1 MVSNRRKG
9 MDDMQQKARLS
20 ELRQKIDELSYQYYT
35 LDKPTL
41 TDYEYDMMYREL
53 ETIEK
58 AHPEWITADSPTQ
71 RVGSKISGGFEK
83 YTHDRPMLSLG
94 DVFNDGELR
103 EFDTR
108 VRSDLGGEH
117 LEYVV
122 ELKIDGLAVNLIY
135 EKGIFVRGVTRGDG
149 AVGED
154 ITNNVRTIRT
164 IPLRIPSASPHI
176 EIRGEVYMPVAS
188 FEALN
193 AQRRD
198 DEVEP
203 FANPRN
209 AAAGSLRQLDPH
221 ITAQRKLAFF
231 AYALGGNAGIDI
243 ASQEELLS
251 DLKAFHFQV
260 NQEYRKF
267 TDIEA
272 VIAFI
277 HTWDDKRDSL
287 PYATDGMVIK
297 VNSFAQQAQLGNT
310 VKIPRWAIAYKFPP
324 EQAKTKVL
332 GISVSLGR
340 TGVLT
345 PAADLQPVHLA
356 GTTVKRATLHN
367 EDYIKEKDIRIGD
380 TVIIQKAGEIIPEV
394 VRAVVAERDGSE
406 REFIMPAV
414 CPSCGGPV
422 VRKEGEAATR
432 CINPACPA
440 VIGEKIAHFVSR
452 DAMNIDG
459 LGDAIVQQLLA
470 HGLIH
475 DVADI
480 YGLTKDDLINL
491 EGFGEKSADNLLKAI
506 EASKSVGLAR
516 VLFALGIR
524 FVGAKAGRVLAE
536 SFGSIEAVQRAS
548 VEDMTAI
555 DDIGPRIADSIA
567 SYIADEKNR
576 ILVEKLAGYGV
587 VMTAEKR
594 QLLNTTFDGEIVV
607 LTGKLTLMT
616 RKEAQQAVEDRG
628 GKCTAAVTKKTT
640 LVVAGADPGSKYDKA
655 VKLGTHII
663 TEEEFNDWLHRE

>member
-1 MVSNRRKG
+1 
-9 MDDMQQKARLS
+9 MDEQQEKARLLA
-20 ELRQKIDELSYQYYT
+20 LRKKIDELSYQYYT
-35 LDKPTL
+35 LDKPTV

-53 ETIEK
+53 ENIEK
-58 AHPEWITADSPTQ
+58 AHPDWITLDSPTQ
-71 RVGSKISGGFEK
+71 RVGSKISGGFAK

-94 DVFNDGELR
+94 DVFNDDELR
-103 EFDTR
+103 EFDQR
-108 VRSDLGGEH
+108 VRGDLGGED

-135 EKGIFVRGVTRGDG
+135 EQSQFVRGVTRGDG
-149 AVGED
+149 RVGED

-164 IPLRIPSASPHI
+164 IPLHIPSDSPHV
-176 EIRGEVYMPVAS
+176 EIRGEVYMPIAS

-198 DEVEP
+198 DELEP

-209 AAAGSLRQLDPH
+209 AAAGSLRQLDPR

-231 AYALGGNAGIDI
+231 AYALGGTVGIEI
-243 ASQEELLS
+243 PSQEALLQ
-251 DLKAFHFQV
+251 DLKDFHFQV
-260 NQEYRKF
+260 NPEYRKF
-267 TDIEA
+267 TNIEN
-272 VIAFI
+272 VITFI
-277 HTWDDKRDSL
+277 HSWDDRRDTL
-287 PYATDGMVIK
+287 PYATDGMVVK
-297 VNSFAQQAQLGNT
+297 VNSFAQQQRLGNT

-345 PAADLQPVHLA
+345 PAADLQPVRLA

-367 EDYIKEKDIRIGD
+367 EGYIKEKDIRIGD

-394 VRAVVAERDGSE
+394 VRSLPNLRTGEEQVFA
-406 REFIMPAV
+406 MPAT

-432 CINPACPA
+432 CINPDCPA

-470 HGLIH
+470 QHLIH

-480 YGLTKDDLINL
+480 YGLTKEELVDL
-491 EGFGEKSADNLLKAI
+491 EGFGEKSADNLIKAI
-506 EASKSVGLAR
+506 ETSKSVGLAR

-536 SFGSIEAVQRAS
+536 CFGSIEAIMAAS
-548 VEDMTAI
+548 VDDLTAI
-555 DDIGPRIADSIA
+555 DDIGPRIAESIA
-567 SYIADEKNR
+567 DYFRNEKNR
-576 ILVEKLAGYGV
+576 ALVQKLQGYGV
-587 VMTAEKR
+587 NMTAEKR
-594 QLLNTTFDGEIVV
+594 QLINTTFDGEVVV
-607 LTGKLTLMT
+607 LTGKLQIMT
-616 RKEAQQAVEDRG
+616 RKEAEQAVEDRG
-628 GKCTAAVTKKTT
+628 GKCTLSVTKKTT
-640 LVVAGADPGSKYDKA
+640 LVVVGAEPGSKYEKA
-655 VKLGTHII
+655 RKLGTHII
-663 TEEEFNDWLHRE
+663 TEEEFVDWLKRE

>member
-1 MVSNRRKG
+1 
-9 MDDMQQKARLS
+9 MDSATEKARLL
-20 ELRQKIDELSYQYYT
+20 ELRKTIDTLSYQYYT
-35 LDKPTL
+35 LDKPTV
-41 TDYEYDMMYREL
+41 TDYEYDMLYREL

-58 AHPEWITADSPTQ
+58 AHPEWVTPDSPTQ
-71 RVGSKISGGFEK
+71 RVGSKIAGGFAK

-94 DVFNDGELR
+94 DVFSDGELR
-103 EFDTR
+103 EFDQR
-108 VRSDLGGEH
+108 VRQDLGGED

-135 EKGIFVRGVTRGDG
+135 EHGQFIRGVTRGDG
-149 AVGED
+149 RVGED

-164 IPLRIPSASPHI
+164 IPLHIPSDSPHL
-176 EIRGEVYMPVAS
+176 EIRGEVYMPIQS

-209 AAAGSLRQLDPH
+209 AAAGSLRQLDPR

-231 AYALGGNAGIDI
+231 AYALGGNVGIDI
-243 ASQEELLS
+243 PSQEALLQ
-251 DLKAFHFQV
+251 DLKEFHFQV

-267 TDIEA
+267 TTIDD
-272 VIAFI
+272 VITFI
-277 HTWDDKRDSL
+277 HSWDDRRDTL
-287 PYATDGMVIK
+287 PYATDGMVVK
-297 VNSFAQQAQLGNT
+297 VNSFAQQARLGNT

-345 PAADLQPVHLA
+345 PAADLKPVRLA

-394 VRAVVAERDGSE
+394 VRSVVADRDGSE
-406 REFIMPAV
+406 QPFVMPSV

-422 VRKEGEAATR
+422 VRKDGEAATR
-432 CINPACPA
+432 CINPECPA
-440 VIGEKIAHFVSR
+440 VLSEKIAHFVSR

-459 LGDAIVQQLLA
+459 LGDAIVQQLLD
-470 HGLIH
+470 HHLIH
-475 DVADI
+475 DVSDI
-480 YGLTKDDLINL
+480 YALTKDELLDL

-506 EASKSVGLAR
+506 EASKTVGLGR

-536 SFGSIEAVQRAS
+536 TFGSIEAIMAAS
-548 VEDMTAI
+548 VEELTGV
-555 DDIGPRIADSIA
+555 DDIGPRIAESIVA
-567 SYIADEKNR
+567 YFSDPKQQT
-576 ILVEKLAGYGV
+576 LVHKLLEHGII
-587 VMTAEKR
+587 MTAEKR
-594 QLLNTTFDGEIVV
+594 QLINTSFDGEVVV
-607 LTGKLTLMT
+607 LTGKLQTMT
-616 RKEAQQAVEDRG
+616 RKEAEQAVMDRG
-628 GKCTAAVTKKTT
+628 GKCTTSVTKKTT
-640 LVVAGADPGSKYDKA
+640 LVVVGADPGSKYEKA
-655 VKLGTHII
+655 KKLGTHVI
-663 TEEEFNDWLHRE
+663 TEAEFQDWLKRE

>member
-1 MVSNRRKG
+1 
-9 MDDMQQKARLS
+9 MDEQQEKARLLA
-20 ELRQKIDELSYQYYT
+20 LRKKIDELSYQYYT
-35 LDKPTL
+35 LDKPTV

-53 ETIEK
+53 ENIEK
-58 AHPEWITADSPTQ
+58 AHPDWITLDSPTQ
-71 RVGSKISGGFEK
+71 RVGSKISGGFAK

-94 DVFNDGELR
+94 DVFNDDELR
-103 EFDTR
+103 EFDQR
-108 VRSDLGGEH
+108 VRGDLGGED

-135 EKGIFVRGVTRGDG
+135 EQGQFVRGVTRGDG
-149 AVGED
+149 RVGED

-164 IPLRIPSASPHI
+164 IPLHIPSDSPHV
-176 EIRGEVYMPVAS
+176 EIRGEVYMPIAS

-198 DEVEP
+198 DELEP

-209 AAAGSLRQLDPH
+209 AAAGSLRQLDPR

-231 AYALGGNAGIDI
+231 AYALGGTVGIEI
-243 ASQEELLS
+243 PSQEALLQ
-251 DLKAFHFQV
+251 DLKDFHFQV
-260 NQEYRKF
+260 NPEYRKF
-267 TDIEA
+267 TNIEN
-272 VIAFI
+272 VITFI
-277 HTWDDKRDSL
+277 HSWDDRRDTL
-287 PYATDGMVIK
+287 PYATDGMVVK
-297 VNSFAQQAQLGNT
+297 VNSFAQQQRLGNT

-345 PAADLQPVHLA
+345 PAADLQPVRLA

-367 EDYIKEKDIRIGD
+367 EGYIKEKDIRIGD

-394 VRAVVAERDGSE
+394 VRSLPNLRTGEEQVFA
-406 REFIMPAV
+406 MPAT

-432 CINPACPA
+432 CINPDCPA

-470 HGLIH
+470 QHLIH

-480 YGLTKDDLINL
+480 YGLTKEELVDL
-491 EGFGEKSADNLLKAI
+491 EGFGEKSADNLIKAI
-506 EASKSVGLAR
+506 ETSKSVGLAR

-536 SFGSIEAVQRAS
+536 CFGSIEAIMAAS
-548 VEDMTAI
+548 VDELTAI
-555 DDIGPRIADSIA
+555 DDIGPRIAESIA
-567 SYIADEKNR
+567 DYFRNEKNR
-576 ILVEKLAGYGV
+576 ALVQKLQGYGV
-587 VMTAEKR
+587 NMTAEKR
-594 QLLNTTFDGEIVV
+594 QLINTTFDGEVVV
-607 LTGKLTLMT
+607 LTGKLQIMT
-616 RKEAQQAVEDRG
+616 RKEAEQAVEDRG
-628 GKCTAAVTKKTT
+628 GKCTLSVTKKTT
-640 LVVAGADPGSKYDKA
+640 LVVVGAEPGSKYEKA
-655 VKLGTHII
+655 RKLGTHII
-663 TEEEFNDWLHRE
+663 TEEEFVDWLKRE

>member
-1 MVSNRRKG
+1 
-9 MDDMQQKARLS
+9 MDEQQEKARLLA
-20 ELRQKIDELSYQYYT
+20 LRKKIDELSYQYYT
-35 LDKPTL
+35 LDKPTV

-53 ETIEK
+53 ENIEK
-58 AHPEWITADSPTQ
+58 AHPDWITLDSPTQ
-71 RVGSKISGGFEK
+71 RVGSKISGGFAK

-94 DVFNDGELR
+94 DVFNDDELR
-103 EFDTR
+103 EFDQR
-108 VRSDLGGEH
+108 VRGDLGGED

-135 EKGIFVRGVTRGDG
+135 EQGQFVRGVTRGDG
-149 AVGED
+149 RVGED

-164 IPLRIPSASPHI
+164 IPLHIPSDSPHV
-176 EIRGEVYMPVAS
+176 EIRGEVYMPIAS

-198 DEVEP
+198 DELEP

-209 AAAGSLRQLDPH
+209 AAAGSLRQLDPR

-231 AYALGGNAGIDI
+231 AYALGGTVGIEI
-243 ASQEELLS
+243 PSQEALLQ
-251 DLKAFHFQV
+251 DLKDFHFQV
-260 NQEYRKF
+260 NPEYRKF
-267 TDIEA
+267 TNIEN
-272 VIAFI
+272 VITFI
-277 HTWDDKRDSL
+277 HSWDDRRDTL
-287 PYATDGMVIK
+287 PYATDGMVVK
-297 VNSFAQQAQLGNT
+297 VNSFAQQQRLGNT

-345 PAADLQPVHLA
+345 PAADLQPVRLA

-367 EDYIKEKDIRIGD
+367 EGYIKEKDIRIGD

-394 VRAVVAERDGSE
+394 VRSLPNLRTGEEQVFA
-406 REFIMPAV
+406 MPAT

-432 CINPACPA
+432 CINPDCPA

-470 HGLIH
+470 QHLIH

-480 YGLTKDDLINL
+480 YGLTKEELVDL
-491 EGFGEKSADNLLKAI
+491 EGFGEKSADNLIKAI
-506 EASKSVGLAR
+506 ETSKSVGLAR

-536 SFGSIEAVQRAS
+536 CFGSIEAIMAAS
-548 VEDMTAI
+548 VDELTAI
-555 DDIGPRIADSIA
+555 DDIGPRIAESIA
-567 SYIADEKNR
+567 DYFRNEKIGLSSR
-576 ILVEKLAGYGV
+576 S
-587 VMTAEKR
+587 
-594 QLLNTTFDGEIVV
+594 
-607 LTGKLTLMT
+607 
-616 RKEAQQAVEDRG
+616 
-628 GKCTAAVTKKTT
+628 
-640 LVVAGADPGSKYDKA
+640 SKGMA
-655 VKLGTHII
+655 
-663 TEEEFNDWLHRE
+663 

>member
-1 MVSNRRKG
+1 ME
-9 MDDMQQKARLS
+9 DEKARLLA
-20 ELRQKIDELSYQYYT
+20 LRKKIDELSYQYYT
-35 LDKPTL
+35 LDKPTV

-53 ETIEK
+53 ENIEK
-58 AHPEWITADSPTQ
+58 AHPDWVTPDSPTQ

-94 DVFNDGELR
+94 DVFSDDELR
-103 EFDTR
+103 EFDQR
-108 VRSDLGGEH
+108 VRSDLGGES

-135 EKGIFVRGVTRGDG
+135 EQGQFIRGVTRGDG
-149 AVGED
+149 VVGED

-164 IPLRIPSASPHI
+164 IPLHIASDSPHI
-176 EIRGEVYMPVAS
+176 EIRGEVYMPITS

-193 AQRRD
+193 QQRRD
-198 DEVEP
+198 DELEP

-209 AAAGSLRQLDPH
+209 AAAGSLRQLDPR

-231 AYALGGNAGIDI
+231 AYALGGNSGIEI
-243 ASQEELLS
+243 HSQEELLQ
-251 DLKAFHFQV
+251 DLAQFHFQV
-260 NQEYRKF
+260 NPEYRKF
-267 TDIEA
+267 TDIED
-272 VIAFI
+272 VITFI
-277 HTWDDKRDSL
+277 HSWDDRRDSL
-287 PYATDGMVIK
+287 PYATDGMVVK
-297 VNSFAQQAQLGNT
+297 VNSFAQQTRLGNT

-345 PAADLQPVHLA
+345 PAADLEPVHLA

-380 TVIIQKAGEIIPEV
+380 TVVIQKAGEIIPEV
-394 VRAVVAERDGSE
+394 VRSLPERRDGSE
-406 REFIMPAV
+406 TVFTMPTT
-414 CPSCGGPV
+414 CPACGSPV
-422 VRKEGEAATR
+422 VRRDGEAAWR
-432 CINPACPA
+432 CTNPDCPA

-470 HGLIH
+470 QGLIR

-480 YGLTKDDLINL
+480 YGLTKEELVDL

-506 EASKSVGLAR
+506 ETSKSVGLAR

-536 SFGSIEAVQRAS
+536 SFGSVDALMKAS
-548 VEDMTAI
+548 TEDLTAI
-555 DDIGPRIADSIA
+555 DDIGPRIADSIVA
-567 SYIADEKNR
+567 YFHDAKNQAL
-576 ILVEKLAGYGV
+576 IEKLRAHGV
-587 VMTAEKR
+587 DMTAEKKT
-594 QLLNTTFDGEIVV
+594 LINTTFDGEIVV
-607 LTGKLTLMT
+607 LTGKLQMFS
-616 RKEAQQAVEDRG
+616 RKEAEQAVEARG
-628 GKCTAAVTKKTT
+628 GKCTSSVTKKTT
-640 LVVAGADPGSKYDKA
+640 LVVVGADPGSKYEKA
-655 VKLGTHII
+655 KKLGTPII
-663 TEEEFNDWLHRE
+663 SESEFKEWLER

>member
-1 MVSNRRKG
+1 
-9 MDDMQQKARLS
+9 MDDTTMKARLL
-20 ELRQKIDELSYQYYT
+20 ELRHTLDELSYQYYT
-35 LDKPTL
+35 LDKPTV

-58 AHPEWITADSPTQ
+58 AHPEWITPDSPTQ
-71 RVGSKISGGFEK
+71 RVGSKISGGFAK

-94 DVFNDGELR
+94 DVFNDAELM
-103 EFDTR
+103 EFDQR
-108 VRSDLGGEH
+108 VRQDLGGED

-135 EKGIFVRGVTRGDG
+135 EHGQFIRGVTRGDG
-149 AVGED
+149 RVGED

-164 IPLRIPSASPHI
+164 IPLHIDSDSPHI
-176 EIRGEVYMPVAS
+176 EIRGEVYMPIDS
-188 FEALN
+188 FARLN

-198 DEVEP
+198 DELEP

-209 AAAGSLRQLDPH
+209 AAAGSLRQLDPK

-231 AYALGGNAGIDI
+231 AYALGGNVGIEI
-243 ASQEELLS
+243 HSQEELLA

-260 NQEYRKF
+260 NPEYRKF
-267 TDIEA
+267 KTMKD

-277 HTWDDKRDSL
+277 HTWDERRDTL
-287 PYATDGMVIK
+287 PYATDGMVVK
-297 VNSFAQQAQLGNT
+297 VNSFAQQARLGNT

-332 GISVSLGR
+332 DISITLGR

-345 PAADLQPVHLA
+345 PAADLQPVRLA

-394 VRAVVAERDGSE
+394 VRPVLTARTGKETVFA
-406 REFIMPAV
+406 MPKT
-414 CPSCGGPV
+414 CPCCGGPV
-422 VRKEGEAATR
+422 VRRDGEAATR
-432 CINPACPA
+432 CINPSCPA
-440 VIGEKIAHFVSR
+440 VIGEQIAHFVSR

-459 LGDAIVQQLLA
+459 LGDAIVQQLLQQ
-470 HGLIH
+470 HLIK
-475 DVADI
+475 DVSDI
-480 YGLTKDDLINL
+480 YGLTKDELVDL

-506 EASKSVGLAR
+506 EDSKHVGLAR

-524 FVGAKAGRVLAE
+524 FVGAKAGRILAE
-536 SFGSIEAVQRAS
+536 CFGSMDALQQAS
-548 VEDMTAI
+548 VEELTAI
-555 DDIGPRIADSIA
+555 GDIGPRIAESVV
-567 SYIADEKNR
+567 SYMADADHQAL
-576 ILVEKLAGYGV
+576 IQKLQAQGV
-587 VMTAEKR
+587 DMTAEKR
-594 QLLNTTFDGEIVV
+594 QLISAAFDGEIVV
-607 LTGKLTLMT
+607 LTGKLQTMT

-628 GKCTAAVTKKTT
+628 GTCTSSVTKKTT
-640 LVVAGADPGSKYDKA
+640 LVVAGAEPGSKYEKA
-655 VKLGTHII
+655 QKLGTHII
-663 TEEEFNDWLHRE
+663 SEEEFRDWLERE

>member
-1 MVSNRRKG
+1 
-9 MDDMQQKARLS
+9 MDEQQEKARLLA
-20 ELRQKIDELSYQYYT
+20 LRKKIDELSYQYYT
-35 LDKPTL
+35 LDKPTV

-53 ETIEK
+53 ENIEK
-58 AHPEWITADSPTQ
+58 AHPDWITPDSPTQ
-71 RVGSKISGGFEK
+71 RVGSKISGGFAK

-94 DVFNDGELR
+94 DVFNDDELR
-103 EFDTR
+103 EFDQR
-108 VRSDLGGEH
+108 VRGDLGGED

-135 EKGIFVRGVTRGDG
+135 EQGQFVRGVTRGDG
-149 AVGED
+149 RVGED

-164 IPLRIPSASPHI
+164 IPLYIPSDSPHV
-176 EIRGEVYMPVAS
+176 EIRGEVYMPIAS

-198 DEVEP
+198 DELEP

-209 AAAGSLRQLDPH
+209 AAAGSLRQLDPR

-231 AYALGGNAGIDI
+231 AYALGGTVGIEI
-243 ASQEELLS
+243 PSQEALLQ
-251 DLKAFHFQV
+251 DLKDFHFQV
-260 NQEYRKF
+260 NPEYRKF
-267 TDIEA
+267 TNIEN
-272 VIAFI
+272 VITFI
-277 HTWDDKRDSL
+277 HSWDDRRDTL
-287 PYATDGMVIK
+287 PYATDGMVVK
-297 VNSFAQQAQLGNT
+297 VNSFAQQQRLGNT

-345 PAADLQPVHLA
+345 PAADLQPVRLA

-367 EDYIKEKDIRIGD
+367 EGYIKEKDIRIGD

-394 VRAVVAERDGSE
+394 VRSLPNLRTGEEQVFA
-406 REFIMPAV
+406 MPAT

-432 CINPACPA
+432 CINPDCPA

-470 HGLIH
+470 QHLIH

-480 YGLTKDDLINL
+480 YGLTKEELVDL
-491 EGFGEKSADNLLKAI
+491 EGFGEKSADNLIKAI
-506 EASKSVGLAR
+506 ETSKSVGLAR

-536 SFGSIEAVQRAS
+536 CFGSIEAIMAAS
-548 VEDMTAI
+548 VDELTAI
-555 DDIGPRIADSIA
+555 DDIGPRIAESIA
-567 SYIADEKNR
+567 DYFRNEKNR
-576 ILVEKLAGYGV
+576 ALVQKLQGYGV
-587 VMTAEKR
+587 NMTAEKR
-594 QLLNTTFDGEIVV
+594 QLINTTFDGEVVV
-607 LTGKLTLMT
+607 LTGKLQIMT
-616 RKEAQQAVEDRG
+616 RKEAEQAVEDRG
-628 GKCTAAVTKKTT
+628 GKCTLSVTKKTT
-640 LVVAGADPGSKYDKA
+640 LVVVGAEPGSKYEKA
-655 VKLGTHII
+655 RKLGTHII
-663 TEEEFNDWLHRE
+663 TEEEFVDWLKRE

>member
-1 MVSNRRKG
+1 
-9 MDDMQQKARLS
+9 MDEQQEKARLLA
-20 ELRQKIDELSYQYYT
+20 LRKKIDELSYQYYT
-35 LDKPTL
+35 LDKPTV

-53 ETIEK
+53 ENIEK
-58 AHPEWITADSPTQ
+58 AHPDWITLDSPTQ
-71 RVGSKISGGFEK
+71 RVGSKISGGFAK

-94 DVFNDGELR
+94 DVFNDDELR
-103 EFDTR
+103 EFDQR
-108 VRSDLGGEH
+108 VRGDLGGED

-135 EKGIFVRGVTRGDG
+135 EQSQFVRGVTRGDG
-149 AVGED
+149 RVGED

-164 IPLRIPSASPHI
+164 IPLHIPSDSPHV
-176 EIRGEVYMPVAS
+176 EIRGEVYMPIAS

-198 DEVEP
+198 DELEP

-209 AAAGSLRQLDPH
+209 AAAGSLRQLDPR

-231 AYALGGNAGIDI
+231 AYALGGTVGIEI
-243 ASQEELLS
+243 PSQEALLQ
-251 DLKAFHFQV
+251 DLKDFHFQV
-260 NQEYRKF
+260 NPEYRKF
-267 TDIEA
+267 TNIEN
-272 VIAFI
+272 VITFI
-277 HTWDDKRDSL
+277 HSWDDRRDTL
-287 PYATDGMVIK
+287 PYATDGMVVK
-297 VNSFAQQAQLGNT
+297 VNSFAQQQRLGNT

-345 PAADLQPVHLA
+345 PAADLQPVRLA

-367 EDYIKEKDIRIGD
+367 EGYIKEKDIRIGD

-394 VRAVVAERDGSE
+394 VRSLPNLRTGEEQVFA
-406 REFIMPAV
+406 MPAT

-432 CINPACPA
+432 CINPDCPA

-470 HGLIH
+470 QHLIH

-480 YGLTKDDLINL
+480 YGLTKEELVDL
-491 EGFGEKSADNLLKAI
+491 EGFGEKSADNLIKAI
-506 EASKSVGLAR
+506 ETSKSVGLAR

-536 SFGSIEAVQRAS
+536 CFGSIEAIMAAS
-548 VEDMTAI
+548 VDELTAI
-555 DDIGPRIADSIA
+555 DDIGPRIAESIA
-567 SYIADEKNR
+567 DYFRNEKNR
-576 ILVEKLAGYGV
+576 ALVQKLQGYGV
-587 VMTAEKR
+587 NMTAEKR
-594 QLLNTTFDGEIVV
+594 QLINTTFDGEVVV
-607 LTGKLTLMT
+607 LTGKLQIMT
-616 RKEAQQAVEDRG
+616 RKEAEQAVEDRG
-628 GKCTAAVTKKTT
+628 GKCTLSVTKKTT
-640 LVVAGADPGSKYDKA
+640 LVVVGAEPGSKYEKA
-655 VKLGTHII
+655 RKLGTHII
-663 TEEEFNDWLHRE
+663 TEEEFVDWLKRE

>member
-1 MVSNRRKG
+1 
-9 MDDMQQKARLS
+9 MDDTTMKARLL
-20 ELRQKIDELSYQYYT
+20 ELRHTLDELSYQYYT
-35 LDKPTL
+35 LDKPTV

-58 AHPEWITADSPTQ
+58 AHPEWITPDSPTQ
-71 RVGSKISGGFEK
+71 RVGSKISGGFAK

-94 DVFNDGELR
+94 DVFNDAELM
-103 EFDTR
+103 EFDQR
-108 VRSDLGGEH
+108 VRQDLGGED

-135 EKGIFVRGVTRGDG
+135 EHGQFIRGVTRGDG
-149 AVGED
+149 RVGED

-164 IPLRIPSASPHI
+164 IPLHIDSDSPHI
-176 EIRGEVYMPVAS
+176 EIRGEVYMPIDS
-188 FEALN
+188 FARLN

-198 DEVEP
+198 DELEP

-209 AAAGSLRQLDPH
+209 AAAGSLRQLDPK

-231 AYALGGNAGIDI
+231 AYALGGTVGIEI
-243 ASQEELLS
+243 HSQEELLA

-260 NQEYRKF
+260 NPEYRKF
-267 TDIEA
+267 KTMKD

-277 HTWDDKRDSL
+277 HTWDERRDTL
-287 PYATDGMVIK
+287 PYATDGMVVK
-297 VNSFAQQAQLGNT
+297 VNSFAQQARLGNT

-332 GISVSLGR
+332 DISITLGR

-345 PAADLQPVHLA
+345 PAADLQPVRLA

-394 VRAVVAERDGSE
+394 VRPVLEARTGKETVFA
-406 REFIMPAV
+406 MPKT
-414 CPSCGGPV
+414 CPCCGGPV
-422 VRKEGEAATR
+422 VRRDGEAATR
-432 CINPACPA
+432 CINPSCPA
-440 VIGEKIAHFVSR
+440 VIGEQIAHFVSR

-459 LGDAIVQQLLA
+459 LGDAIVQQLLRQ
-470 HGLIH
+470 HLIK
-475 DVADI
+475 DVSDI
-480 YGLTKDDLINL
+480 YGLTKDELVDL

-506 EASKSVGLAR
+506 EDSKHVGLAR

-524 FVGAKAGRVLAE
+524 FVGAKAGRILAE
-536 SFGSIEAVQRAS
+536 CFGSMDALQQAS
-548 VEDMTAI
+548 VEELTAI
-555 DDIGPRIADSIA
+555 GDIGPRIAESIV
-567 SYIADEKNR
+567 SYMADADHQAL
-576 ILVEKLAGYGV
+576 IQKLQAQGV
-587 VMTAEKR
+587 DMTAEKR
-594 QLLNTTFDGEIVV
+594 QLISATFDGEIVV
-607 LTGKLTLMT
+607 LTGKLQTMT

-628 GKCTAAVTKKTT
+628 GTCTSSVTKKTT
-640 LVVAGADPGSKYDKA
+640 LVVAGAEPGSKYEKA
-655 VKLGTHII
+655 QKLGTHII
-663 TEEEFNDWLHRE
+663 SEEEFRDWLERE

>member
-1 MVSNRRKG
+1 
-9 MDDMQQKARLS
+9 MDTEKARLL
-20 ELRQKIDELSYQYYT
+20 ELRKKIDELSYQYYT
-35 LDKPTL
+35 LDKPTV

-53 ETIEK
+53 ENIEK
-58 AHPEWITADSPTQ
+58 AHPDWVTPDSPTQ

-94 DVFNDGELR
+94 DVFSDDELR
-103 EFDTR
+103 EFDQR
-108 VRSDLGGEH
+108 VRSDLGGES

-135 EKGIFVRGVTRGDG
+135 EQGQFIRGVTRGDG
-149 AVGED
+149 VVGED

-164 IPLRIPSASPHI
+164 IPLHIASDSPHI
-176 EIRGEVYMPVAS
+176 EIRGEVYMPITS

-193 AQRRD
+193 QQRRD
-198 DEVEP
+198 DELEP

-209 AAAGSLRQLDPH
+209 AAAGSLRQLDPR

-231 AYALGGNAGIDI
+231 AYALGGNSGIEI
-243 ASQEELLS
+243 KSQEELLQ
-251 DLKAFHFQV
+251 DLAQFHFQV
-260 NQEYRKF
+260 NPEYRKF
-267 TDIEA
+267 TDIED
-272 VIAFI
+272 VITFI
-277 HTWDDKRDSL
+277 HSWDDRRDSL
-287 PYATDGMVIK
+287 PYATDGMVVK
-297 VNSFAQQAQLGNT
+297 VNSFAQQARLGNT

-345 PAADLQPVHLA
+345 PAADLEPVHLA

-380 TVIIQKAGEIIPEV
+380 TVVIQKAGEIIPEV
-394 VRAVVAERDGSE
+394 VRSLPERRDGSE
-406 REFIMPAV
+406 TVFTMPTT
-414 CPSCGGPV
+414 CPACGSPV
-422 VRKEGEAATR
+422 VRRDGEAAWR
-432 CINPACPA
+432 CTNPDCPA

-470 HGLIH
+470 QGLIH

-480 YGLTKDDLINL
+480 YGLTKEELVDL

-506 EASKSVGLAR
+506 ETSKSVGLAR

-536 SFGSIEAVQRAS
+536 SFGSVDALIKAS
-548 VEDMTAI
+548 TEDLTAI
-555 DDIGPRIADSIA
+555 DDIGPRIADSIVA
-567 SYIADEKNR
+567 YFRDAKNQAL
-576 ILVEKLAGYGV
+576 IEKLRAHGV
-587 VMTAEKR
+587 DMTAEKKT
-594 QLLNTTFDGEIVV
+594 LINTTFDGEIVV
-607 LTGKLTLMT
+607 LTGKLQMFS
-616 RKEAQQAVEDRG
+616 RKEAEQAVEARG
-628 GKCTAAVTKKTT
+628 GKCTSSVTKKTT
-640 LVVAGADPGSKYDKA
+640 LVVVGADPGSKYEKA
-655 VKLGTHII
+655 KKLGTPII
-663 TEEEFNDWLHRE
+663 SENEFKEWMER

>member
-1 MVSNRRKG
+1 
-9 MDDMQQKARLS
+9 MDEQQEKARLLA
-20 ELRQKIDELSYQYYT
+20 LRKKIDELSYQYYT
-35 LDKPTL
+35 LDKPTV

-53 ETIEK
+53 ENIEK
-58 AHPEWITADSPTQ
+58 AHPDWITPDSPTQ
-71 RVGSKISGGFEK
+71 RVGSKISGGFAK

-94 DVFNDGELR
+94 DVFNDDELR
-103 EFDTR
+103 EFDQR
-108 VRSDLGGEH
+108 VRGDLGGED

-135 EKGIFVRGVTRGDG
+135 EQGQFVRGVTRGDG
-149 AVGED
+149 RVGED

-164 IPLRIPSASPHI
+164 IPLHIPSDSPHV
-176 EIRGEVYMPVAS
+176 EIRGEVYMPIAS

-198 DEVEP
+198 DELES

-209 AAAGSLRQLDPH
+209 AAAGSLRQLDPR

-231 AYALGGNAGIDI
+231 AYALGGTVGIEI
-243 ASQEELLS
+243 PSQEALLQ
-251 DLKAFHFQV
+251 DLKDFHFQV
-260 NQEYRKF
+260 NPEYRKF
-267 TDIEA
+267 TNIEN
-272 VIAFI
+272 VITFI
-277 HTWDDKRDSL
+277 HSWDDRRDTL
-287 PYATDGMVIK
+287 PYATDGMVVK
-297 VNSFAQQAQLGNT
+297 VNSFTQQQRLGNT

-345 PAADLQPVHLA
+345 PAADLQPVRLA

-367 EDYIKEKDIRIGD
+367 EGYIKEKDIRIGD

-394 VRAVVAERDGSE
+394 VRSLPNLRTGEEQVFA
-406 REFIMPAV
+406 MPAT

-432 CINPACPA
+432 CINPDCPA

-470 HGLIH
+470 QHLIH

-480 YGLTKDDLINL
+480 YGLTKEELVDL
-491 EGFGEKSADNLLKAI
+491 EGFGEKSADNLIKAI
-506 EASKSVGLAR
+506 ETSKSVGLAR

-536 SFGSIEAVQRAS
+536 CFGSIEAIMAAS
-548 VEDMTAI
+548 VDELTAI
-555 DDIGPRIADSIA
+555 DDIGPRIAESIA
-567 SYIADEKNR
+567 DYFRNEKNR
-576 ILVEKLAGYGV
+576 ALVQKLQGYGV
-587 VMTAEKR
+587 NMTAEKR
-594 QLLNTTFDGEIVV
+594 QLINTTFDGEVVV
-607 LTGKLTLMT
+607 LTGKLQIMT
-616 RKEAQQAVEDRG
+616 RKEAEQAVEDRG
-628 GKCTAAVTKKTT
+628 GKCTLSVTKKTT
-640 LVVAGADPGSKYDKA
+640 LVVVGAEPGSKYEKA
-655 VKLGTHII
+655 RKLGTHII
-663 TEEEFNDWLHRE
+663 TEEEFVDWLKRE